1 MLTQKYKSVLDLG
14 LKLNVQN
21 GDVKEENGVLK
32 ITGKTKTPYE
42 KDQLWDEIKR
52 VGGNSPKD
60 IQATISVEDESCYHV
75 HTVTKGES
83 LWALA
88 DKYYKDGN
96 KHPIISE
103 HNNKEHIHPGDVLEI
118 PDLKA
123 YVGGEKLQVMLTLL
137 GYYTKNIDGD
147 VGNVTI
153 TALKSFQSAKGLA
166 ATGNLDEQTKSALR
180 QAFKSYT
187 GGNFGG
193 KALQILLRDAGCN
206 PGVVDGIIGKK
217 TTDAISTFQS
227 ACGIAATGQL
237 DNATIKQLINCYA

>member
-14 LKLNVQN
+14 LKLDIQN

-32 ITGKTKTPYE
+32 VSGKAKTPYE
-42 KDQLWDEIKR
+42 KDLIWDEIKR

-60 IQATISVEDESCYHV
+60 IQATISVANESCYHV

-88 DKYYKDGN
+88 DKYYKNGD
-96 KHPIISE
+96 KYPVIAE
-103 HNNKEHIHPGDVLEI
+103 HNNTEHIHPGDVLEI
-118 PDLKA
+118 PDLKM
-123 YVGGEKLQVMLTLL
+123 VIDGEKLQVMLTLL

-147 VGNVTI
+147 VGNITK
-153 TALKSFQSAKGLA
+153 TALKSFQSDKGLS
-166 ATGNLDEQTKSALR
+166 ATGNLDDQTKSALR

-206 PGVVDGIIGKK
+206 PGAVDGIVGKK
-217 TTDAISTFQS
+217 THDALATFQS